1 MKQTDDYISR
11 EALYN
16 KLYNY
21 FRDKDAPNNITEVRL
36 GAVRSF
42 VKYFPSVNMGELK
55 VIDFE
60 RKGNVVRLYL
70 GVGTD
75 YWGDDWDDVPYEC
88 NAGTVYDKYVRGYV
102 DVAFPFNMLVREP
115 SDDWTVNS
123 RWSKDDMK
131 KRKVPCIVITD
142 DNDSWDDNFSTAM
155 ADESSRKIY
164 FGDTVESLMS
174 CGGAILEASIEKDS

>member
-11 EALYN
+11 QEPY
-16 KLYNY
+16 KELYNY
-21 FRDKDAPNNITEVRL
+21 FHDEDALNNITEVRL
-36 GAVRSF
+36 GEVR
-42 VKYFPSVNMGELK
+42 MK

-75 YWGDDWDDVPYEC
+75 YWGDDWDDVPYEH
-88 NAGTVYDKYVRGYV
+88 NAGTVYNEYVRGYV
-102 DVAFPFNMLVREP
+102 DVAFPFNMLVLEP
-115 SDDWTVNS
+115 SDDWTGNS

-131 KRKVPCIVITD
+131 KRKVPCIVVTD
-142 DNDSWDDNFSTAM
+142 DNDSFSTAM

-164 FGDTVESLMS
+164 FGDKAESLMS
-174 CGGAILEASIEKDS
+174 CGGVILESSIEKMDEN

>member
-1 MKQTDDYISR
+1 MKLTLTDDYISKQ
-11 EALYN
+11 ELYN
-16 KLYNY
+16 D
-21 FRDKDAPNNITEVRL
+21 FHANNITEVRL
-36 GAVRSF
+36 D
-42 VKYFPSVNMGELK
+42 MGELK

-75 YWGDDWDDVPYEC
+75 YWGDDWDDIPYEH

-102 DVAFPFNMLVREP
+102 DVAFPFNMLVCEP
-115 SDDWTVNS
+115 SDNWTRNS

-131 KRKVPCIVITD
+131 KRKVPCIVVTD
-142 DNDSWDDNFSTAM
+142 DNDSFSTAM

-164 FGDTVESLMS
+164 FGDTAESLMS
-174 CGGAILEASIEKDS
+174 CGGAILEASIEKMDEN

>member
-11 EALYN
+11 QELYN
-16 KLYNY
+16 ELYNY
-21 FRDKDAPNNITEVRL
+21 FHDEDTPNNITEARL
-36 GAVRSF
+36 GAVRNF
-42 VKYFPSVNMGELK
+42 VKNFPSVNMGELK
-55 VIDFE
+55 VIDFD

-75 YWGDDWDDVPYEC
+75 YWGDDWDDVPYEH

-155 ADESSRKIY
+155 VDESSRKIY
-164 FGDTVESLMS
+164 FGDTAESLMS
-174 CGGAILEASIEKDS
+174 CGGAILKASIERGV